1 MFDMLTR
8 NWWTLALRGLAALF
22 FGVLTLAWPGLSLV
36 VMIALFGAFALVNGV
51 MAMVASYH
59 AHERQLRW
67 GSLLA
72 VGILDVIAAGVTWFW
87 PGLTA
92 LALLYVVVA
101 WALMTGILSI
111 GAAIEFHEGFSRL
124 AAGLERR
131 ALGGAGRYSGDQ
143 TRRGHPEPGA
153 GGGLLCHRRGCH
165 GDHLRLSSAQPAAR
179 HQCPALA
186 PRSPLSL
193 TVVAPYPAMGS
204 HAPRAWYHRAWLPL
218 DPNTRKR
225 M

>member
-111 GAAIEFHEGFSRL
+111 GAAIEFHEGIPHAWLL
-124 AAGLERR
+124 ALSGALSVALAGILAIR
-131 ALGGAGRYSGDQ
+131 
-143 TRRGHPEPGA
+143 PGA
-153 GGGLLCHRRGCH
+153 GILSLVLVVGFYAIAAGITEIVFAF
-165 GDHLRLSSAQPAAR
+165 HLRSLRQDLSV
-179 HQCPALA
+179 LA
-186 PRSPLSL
+186 PRR
-193 TVVAPYPAMGS
+193 V
-204 HAPRAWYHRAWLPL
+204 PRSA
-218 DPNTRKR
+218 
-225 M
+225 